1 MVLRKINLQSVVD
14 DDEGFLLS
22 RMSRSSMEYSEGDH
36 VLCIEVESGEDDK
49 GNYNLGI
56 YWPMVLTWLPP
67 NEKVLITKAKRQ
79 EIKNRVDRSLKAL
92 DIPACHIDVA
102 M

>member
-1 MVLRKINLQSVVD
+1 MVLRKVNLQSVVD

-22 RMSRSSMEYSEGDH
+22 RMSRSSVEYSEGDH

-56 YWPMVLTWLPP
+56 YWPMVLTWQSP
-67 NEKVLITKAKRQ
+67 NEKVFITKTKRQ

-92 DIPACHIDVA
+92 DIPAWHIDVEL
-102 M
+102 